1 MHVSDVTSK
10 LLAMSKVHPGLALLK
25 ELRGTLMFLA
35 DQPLCHD
42 VKLILIQ
49 GLHNKDTK
57 TSIEVA
63 KMDVV

>member
-1 MHVSDVTSK
+1 MHVSDVTSN

-25 ELRGTLMFLA
+25 ELRGTFMFLA

-49 GLHNKDTK
+49 GLPNNDTK
-57 TSIEVA
+57 ARIEVA
-63 KMDVV
+63 KMDVI